1 MNNDII
7 SRKALKKTMWDESH
21 SIATFTE
28 CGTEE
33 ARLGLTID
41 EVGHIIDEAP
51 TVWHPFTE
59 EPKGKGKY
67 LVQHFY
73 KTWGGQIIITYEVVA
88 LEDLVM
94 MVRFEKKY
102 SNRDNHYQAWQKI
115 EPYEEEEE

>member
-51 TVWHPFTE
+51 TPWHPFTE
-59 EPKGKGKY
+59 EPNEEGQY

-73 KTWGGQIIITYEVVA
+73 RDWNGNKHITFDTNC
-88 LEDLVM
+88 LEDLVSNIE
-94 MVRFEKKY
+94 RNKKY
-102 SNRDNHYQAWQKI
+102 GNRDSHYQAWQKI
-115 EPYEEEEE
+115 EPYEEEEK